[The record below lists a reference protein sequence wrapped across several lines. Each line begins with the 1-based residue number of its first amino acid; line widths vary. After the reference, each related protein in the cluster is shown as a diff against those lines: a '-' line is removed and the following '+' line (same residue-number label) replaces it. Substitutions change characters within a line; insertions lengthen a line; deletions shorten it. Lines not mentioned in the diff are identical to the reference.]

1 MLAARPEAAPYH
13 VDGGRAGRPRPAET
27 AKSERLLSL
36 DALRGFDMF
45 FITGGSAM
53 ILGLCEVFGSPKCWM
68 AQQMRHVRWEG
79 LAQHD
84 TILPLFLFMM
94 GVSWPFSL
102 ASQEAKGRPT
112 WRILLKILTRTALLF
127 LIGLSFYGILKFE
140 PYFRVMGVLQFLALS
155 WGLAATLYVFVR
167 KKWALV
173 SVAAVLLVGYY
184 ALLHFNIAPNAPA
197 GASTY
202 APEWNIIGYWDRAV
216 YPNYMIKGWKTEPQ
230 SIFQVP
236 SAVVLALFGIIA
248 GAVLKNR
255 EGRSVWRAPAIL
267 AAYAAGC
274 GLAGWLF
281 AGGLGDPVIK
291 NLSTASF
298 ILVTSAYSFAMLCLF
313 HVIIDV
319 FKLRRWAVI
328 FDPVGKNSI
337 LAYSLSMTGILHVVW
352 RFYLSGISKHCG
364 AWAEVVS
371 GLGLYLILWAFLLWL
386 RSRKAFL
393 KV

>member
-1 MLAARPEAAPYH
+1 MQEAMASQEY
-13 VDGGRAGRPRPAET
+13 G
-27 AKSERLLSL
+27 AKEVLKTERLASL

-53 ILGLCEVFGSPKCWM
+53 ILGFCEVFGNPKGWF
-68 AQQMRHVRWEG
+68 AAQMRHVRWEG
-79 LAQHD
+79 LTQHD
-84 TILPLFLFMM
+84 TILPLFLFLM

-112 WRILLKILTRTALLF
+112 WRILLKIFTRTALLF
-127 LIGLSFYGILKFE
+127 LIGLSFYGILNFK
-140 PYFRVMGVLQFLALS
+140 PYFRVMGVLQFLAL
-155 WGLAATLYVFVR
+155 YVFVR
-167 KKWALV
+167 NKWALV

-184 ALLHFNIAPNAPA
+184 ALLHFSIAPNAPA

-202 APEWNIIGYWDRAV
+202 APEWNIIGYWDRTF

-230 SIFQVP
+230 SIFQIP
-236 SAVVLALFGIIA
+236 SSTVLALLGIIA
-248 GAVLKNR
+248 GAFLKSR
-255 EGRSVWRAPAIL
+255 AERPVWHTPAML

-274 GLAGWLF
+274 GLLGWLF
-281 AGGLGDPVIK
+281 AGCLGDPVIK
-291 NLSTASF
+291 NLSTTSF

-313 HVIIDV
+313 HVVIDV
-319 FKLRRWAVI
+319 FKFRKWAVI
-328 FDPVGKNSI
+328 FDPVGKNAI
-337 LAYSLSMTGILHVVW
+337 LAYSLHMTGILHVVW

-371 GLGLYLILWAFLLWL
+371 GIGLYMILWAFLLWL
-386 RSRKAFL
+386 RSKKAFM

>member
-1 MLAARPEAAPYH
+1 MFKWLDRLRSTCGANGDNPGAPVQRLA
-13 VDGGRAGRPRPAET
+13 
-27 AKSERLLSL
+27 SL

-53 ILGLCEVFGSPKCWM
+53 ILGLCEVFGSPKGWL
-68 AQQMRHVRWEG
+68 AAQMRHVRWEG
-79 LAQHD
+79 LTQHD

-94 GVSWPFSL
+94 GVSWPISL
-102 ASQEAKGRPT
+102 ASQEAKDRPV
-112 WRILLKILTRTALLF
+112 WRILLKVLTRTVLLF
-127 LIGLSFYGILKFE
+127 LIGLSFYGILNFK

-155 WGLAATLYVFVR
+155 WGIAATLYVFVR
-167 KKWALV
+167 KKWVLV

-184 ALLHFNIAPNAPA
+184 ALLHFSIAPNAPA

-202 APEWNIIGYWDRAV
+202 APEWNIIGYWDRAL

-230 SIFQVP
+230 SIFQIP
-236 SAVVLALFGIIA
+236 SSTVLALFGIIA
-248 GAVLKNR
+248 GAILKSR
-255 EGRSVWRAPAIL
+255 AERPVWRTPAML

-281 AGGLGDPVIK
+281 AGCLGDPVIK
-291 NLSTASF
+291 NLSTTSF

-319 FKLRRWAVI
+319 LNFRRWAEI
-328 FDPVGKNSI
+328 FDPVGKNAI
-337 LAYSLSMTGILHVVW
+337 LAYSLSTTGILHVVW
-352 RFYLSGISKHCG
+352 KFYLSGLSKHCG

-386 RSRKAFL
+386 RSKKAFL

>member
-1 MLAARPEAAPYH
+1 
-13 VDGGRAGRPRPAET
+13 
-27 AKSERLLSL
+27 
-36 DALRGFDMF
+36 MF

-53 ILGLCEVFGSPKCWM
+53 ILGFCEVFGSPKGGF
-68 AQQMRHVRWEG
+68 AEQMRHVRWEG
-79 LAQHD
+79 LTQHD
-84 TILPLFLFMM
+84 TILPLFLFLM
-94 GVSWPFSL
+94 GASWPFSL

-112 WRILLKILTRTALLF
+112 WRILLKIFTRTVLLF
-127 LIGLSFYGILKFE
+127 LVGLSFYGILNFK

-173 SVAAVLLVGYY
+173 SIAAVLLVGYY
-184 ALLHFNIAPNAPA
+184 ALLHFTIAPNAPA
-197 GASTY
+197 GVSTY
-202 APEWNIIGYWDRAV
+202 APEWNIIGYWDRAF

-230 SIFQVP
+230 SIFQIP
-236 SAVVLALFGIIA
+236 SSTVLALLGIIA
-248 GAVLKNR
+248 GAFLKSR
-255 EGRSVWRAPAIL
+255 AERPVWHTPALL

-274 GLAGWLF
+274 GLLGWLF
-281 AGGLGDPVIK
+281 AGCLGDPVIK
-291 NLSTASF
+291 NLSTTSF
-298 ILVTSAYSFAMLCLF
+298 ILVTAAYSFAMLCLF

-319 FKLRRWAVI
+319 FKFRRWAEI
-328 FDPVGKNSI
+328 FDPVGKNAI
-337 LAYSLSMTGILHVVW
+337 LAYSLHMTGILHVVW

-386 RSRKAFL
+386 RSKRAFM